1 MAYFDPLLIAQP
13 LYLYPNLSDAISV
26 VGHECV
32 QCLLQAVK
40 NHCPDQ
46 KVVPC
51 LQQTNQGYRY
61 AALDILVI
69 FHPTFLVQMQQPYLF
84 AP

>member
-1 MAYFDPLLIAQP
+1 M
-13 LYLYPNLSDAISV
+13 

-84 AP
+84 APQPLPEHRASLYPTLSPGPN